1 MKKILLTLALI
12 IFSLTMTLPFASASA
27 AEAVADPSADVDA
40 LFVQVGADLYTVDS
54 DYNVVKGTKTEYLA
68 EFDANGELVKSGFKL
83 VEVGDVIG
91 EKTIYFYNSNS
102 TFLNIQCTAGT
113 IFNMGGIGYYGDE
126 ARGVYAKSIQ
136 GTNNYYKL
144 KFTKSNGEFVGSTVT
159 ATQYANKA
167 AAPDVYTIAYI
178 YYELPEDTAPDV
190 EQTFGDKVSEW
201 MADNLGLNVSST
213 AALIIVAGLVIML
226 LRK

>member
-54 DYNVVKGTKTEYLA
+54 DFNVVKGTKTEYLA
-68 EFDANGELVKSGFKL
+68 EFDANGELTKPGFKIVAPGEQIGNKTLYIYNQNVGGFFSISLSDGTAINNYSGF
-83 VEVGDVIG
+83 
-91 EKTIYFYNSNS
+91 
-102 TFLNIQCTAGT
+102 
-113 IFNMGGIGYYGDE
+113 GYYDNTVLKSATYINGD
-126 ARGVYAKSIQ
+126 
-136 GTNNYYKL
+136 THLKL
-144 KFTKSNGEFVGSTVT
+144 KYTKSEDAKVT
-159 ATQYANKA
+159 QATFTSKA
-167 AAPDVYTIAYI
+167 AAPEVYAIAYV
-178 YYELPEDTAPDV
+178 YYELPEDTSEDV
-190 EQTFGDKVSEW
+190 EQNFGDKVSEW

-213 AALIIVAGLVIML
+213 AALIILAGLAIML